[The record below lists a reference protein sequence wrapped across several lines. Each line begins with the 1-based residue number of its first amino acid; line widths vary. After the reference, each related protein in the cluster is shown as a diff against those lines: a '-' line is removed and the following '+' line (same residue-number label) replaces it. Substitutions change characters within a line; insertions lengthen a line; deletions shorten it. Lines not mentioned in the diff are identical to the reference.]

1 MQGKGLVHFFKSRLT
16 RNGQR
21 RWNCPR
27 DAQIA
32 AYADRQLAGRAK
44 ERVEAHLADCD
55 FCRDQVG
62 YLIRS
67 ANSPTPESPP
77 DSLLER
83 AKKLGEE
90 RPRAEGIAFWHWG
103 KIAAATACLVV
114 VGTIAF
120 RHHPAGPTTAPAN
133 PPIAL
138 PAQAP
143 PQIAPPAP
151 STMNPRPAVRGGN
164 NHWLQPAL
172 VFPASG
178 SMVPEGNIDF
188 RWEPVAGA
196 LDYEVKLLSEDGD
209 MVWTNTSSVSNLR
222 LPAEVKLEAGKKYFV
237 QVRAN
242 LAEGKSSQSA
252 PIAFTVVHR

>member
-32 AYADRQLAGRAK
+32 AYADCQLAGGAK

-67 ANSPTPESPP
+67 ANSPIPEPPP
-77 DSLLER
+77 DSLLDR
-83 AKKLGEE
+83 ARKLGEE
-90 RPRAEGIAFWHWG
+90 MPRAGGIAFWQWG
-103 KIAAATACLVV
+103 KIAAATACLVL

-120 RHHPAGPTTAPAN
+120 RHHPAGPTTAPSN
-133 PPIAL
+133 PQNVLPIQAL
-138 PAQAP
+138 PQARP
-143 PQIAPPAP
+143 TVPAAIA
-151 STMNPRPAVRGGN
+151 PRPAVRGGI
-164 NHWLQPAL
+164 NHWIEPAL
-172 VFPASG
+172 VFPPAG
-178 SMVPEGNIDF
+178 AMVPEGNIDF
-188 RWEPVAGA
+188 RWEPVAGTH
-196 LDYEVKLLSEDGD
+196 DYEIKLLTADGD
-209 MVWTNTSSVSNLR
+209 MLWTGITPSSSLR
-222 LPAEVKLEAGKKYFV
+222 LPADVKLEAGTKYFV

-252 PIAFTVVHR
+252 PVMFTVIHR